1 MQVSKPLQNHCIVKE
16 IAQST
21 RYSRLLLRF
30 FNAVLFAEASRAT
43 PQHVQVFPD
52 IGVASYLKNQWAD
65 AAFTITSLN
74 DRKPVSG
81 EEDLVILAAPDPP
94 GADDCIRV
102 NRMVPTS
109 TPIVLLNPRIVSGAD
124 PPTLTLRT
132 CILRLR
138 HDIT

>member
-1 MQVSKPLQNHCIVKE
+1 
-16 IAQST
+16 
-21 RYSRLLLRF
+21 
-30 FNAVLFAEASRAT
+30 
-43 PQHVQVFPD
+43 VQVFPD

-124 PPTLTLRT
+124 PPNPDAANMHDTSASGYYLTRYYLR
-132 CILRLR
+132 
-138 HDIT
+138 